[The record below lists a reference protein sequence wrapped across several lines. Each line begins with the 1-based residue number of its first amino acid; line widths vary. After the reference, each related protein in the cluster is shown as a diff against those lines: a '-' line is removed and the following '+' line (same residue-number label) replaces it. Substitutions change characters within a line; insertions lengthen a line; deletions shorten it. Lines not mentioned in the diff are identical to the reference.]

1 MKRSP
6 YYRTGTRSGTLPP
19 LHQSYDG
26 RYGSSHFS
34 VFDPLGRLNPVDMN
48 LQANIGRPEL
58 SPEIGYRAGPDG
70 LLNPRQ
76 FNRMESKLRKL
87 HYQKMTREEKEAYKE
102 KRKQK
107 RLERIAR
114 GEIVSRSVK
123 YTARCA
129 DSDVGDL
136 KLMTFR
142 LQHPSLTS
150 M

>member
-1 MKRSP
+1 
-6 YYRTGTRSGTLPP
+6 
-19 LHQSYDG
+19 
-26 RYGSSHFS
+26 
-34 VFDPLGRLNPVDMN
+34 MN

-129 DSDVGDL
+129 DCDVGDL

>member
-1 MKRSP
+1 MACKLQAVMTGNELIARSP
-6 YYRTGTRSGTLPP
+6 YYRTGTRSGKLHP

-26 RYGSSHFS
+26 RYGSNHYS

-70 LLNPRQ
+70 LLNPLNPRQ

-114 GEIVSRSVK
+114 GEIVSRWVQ
-123 YTARCA
+123 Y
-129 DSDVGDL
+129 L
-136 KLMTFR
+136 K
-142 LQHPSLTS
+142 SLSPVT
-150 M
+150 